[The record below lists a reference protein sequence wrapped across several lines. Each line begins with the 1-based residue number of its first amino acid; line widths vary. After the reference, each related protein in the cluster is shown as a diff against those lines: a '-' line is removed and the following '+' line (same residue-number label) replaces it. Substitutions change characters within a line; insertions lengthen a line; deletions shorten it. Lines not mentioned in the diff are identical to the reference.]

1 MHLVQEAESIII
13 AQIQPLKE
21 TEIVCLEQAFER
33 ILAQDIRSDLDFP
46 YWDNSAM
53 DGYAVRYEDVKNTN
67 PENPIT
73 LDIIA
78 EIPAGKAP
86 ETTLNRGQAARIFTG
101 AMLPA
106 GSDTIIMQE
115 NTDKKGDRVVI
126 LSPPEKPQAFV
137 RQRGSFY
144 KAGNL
149 LLNAGIAIKAP
160 EMAILAT
167 AQANQL
173 QVFRRP
179 KVAIFSTGDEL
190 INPHQTLQK
199 GQIIDSNRYALTA
212 LISNLGAIPM
222 PLGIVKDNRDSL
234 RNTIT
239 NALNSSDLV
248 VSTGGVSVGDYDY
261 IEAILAELGGEILIR
276 SVAMQPGKPLTVAT
290 FPNGCVYFG
299 IPGNPV
305 SALVSCW
312 RFLQMAIKKLSGLT
326 DYENKILQVITS
338 DPLKSK
344 GQREVYLWGKIEII
358 NGIYQFQLAP
368 GQHNSANLIN
378 LAATNALA
386 IIPVGVTSRAA
397 GETVEVMIVS

>member
-1 MHLVQEAESIII
+1 MHSVKEAESIII
-13 AQIQPLKE
+13 EQIQPLTE
-21 TEIVCLEQAFER
+21 TEIVCLEQAFDR

-67 PENPIT
+67 SENPVI

-78 EIPAGKAP
+78 EIPAGKSP
-86 ETTLNRGQAARIFTG
+86 EITINSGQTARIFTG

-115 NTDKKGDRVVI
+115 NTDKKGDRVAI
-126 LSPPEKPQAFV
+126 LSPPETPQAFV

-144 KAGNL
+144 QAGNCL
-149 LLNAGIAIKAP
+149 LKAGIAIKAP

-190 INPHQTLQK
+190 INPQQILEK

-212 LISNLGAIPM
+212 FVSSLGAIPI
-222 PLGIVKDNRDSL
+222 PLGIIKDNRDSL
-234 RNTIT
+234 RHTIN
-239 NALNSSDLV
+239 NAVNSSDLV
-248 VSTGGVSVGDYDY
+248 LSTGGVSVGDYDY
-261 IEAILAELGGEILIR
+261 IEEILAELGGEILIR
-276 SVAMQPGKPLTVAT
+276 SIAIQPGKPLTVAT
-290 FPNGCVYFG
+290 FSNGCLYFG

-312 RFLQMAIKKLSGLT
+312 RFVQMAIKKLSGLT
-326 DYENKILQVITS
+326 DYKHKILQVITR
-338 DPLKSK
+338 DTLKSK
-344 GQREVYLWGKIEII
+344 GQREVYLWGKITII
-358 NGIYQFQLAP
+358 NGVYQFQLAA

-386 IIPVGVTSRAA
+386 IIPPSVTTIKA
-397 GETVEVMIVS
+397 GEMVEVMIVF